1 MLKRAIPILAVLALT
16 LNFSSCSCIYFNTFH
31 NIRKNFNAA
40 EETRKKDNREKANP
54 TENKQYNDA
63 ITKASKV
70 LERHPNSSWVDDALY
85 IIGSSY
91 YRLGEFDKSA
101 RKFKELF
108 ANYPQSEYISP
119 ARLLYAKDKLK
130 LEEDAEGVVLFEE
143 ILRQER
149 NKDMRAEAA
158 RSLGQYY
165 FDEKE
170 YEKAIVYFQS
180 LLDSLGQDRDK
191 LNALSYMADGYFDLY
206 QFDKAYANYEEAL
219 KVNPDTLQTYWFTF
233 RMAQCDYFMNRF
245 QDGLAKL
252 GELAGNDVYFDSLA
266 SVRLMMARGYE
277 WDGELDDAI
286 STYEK
291 VIEENPKKDAA
302 AIAHYELGL
311 IYQYDLEDLDKALV
325 HYAKARDEKSKSP
338 VYTDATKRASTLT
351 LLQQYS
357 QADTLIV
364 RPGTAKPAPP
374 GKAADSTGSVFDTTG
389 VGPVDGG
396 DAETTGEPVDTIEV
410 TIPYA
415 YEPPETTETEAAVP
429 EGKIDTIQVTIPY
442 AYVPAETEEPAAAS
456 PMEPEPSAGPATR
469 EEVDTIHVV
478 IPYAPPEPSDPN
490 RADTIQVAVPL
501 EPVDTLW
508 VVTPYAPPESSAEAS
523 LREANN
529 LETAVPMMDATH
541 IMGVAPDAMGPAAL
555 KAGSAGQEA
564 GADRKPKPKSNTKGS
579 AAADSALAA
588 MQAAQTLQEQ
598 IDQAG
603 LNLYHLGEL
612 FYVELEKPDSALH
625 AFATL
630 LERYPDA
637 RSAPRALIAMAQ
649 IQRNDFA
656 DTAGADSLLR
666 RVLRDYAGYD
676 EVKEV
681 VGLLG
686 LAGTVADSGYAA
698 IVYNRAES
706 FLEQFKAVD
715 STPYYLRLEAD
726 SGIGLVR
733 ERKGSD
739 YVRDLRL
746 LDSAQAYYRRVAE
759 GFPHSDYS
767 IQARYALLKLFE
779 MYLAPDDSANIERYE
794 AFTDSFPNTPYSSS
808 ISAQLAAFKAP
819 LKKSTPI
826 KDEEPE
832 ADSTAL
838 AAADSTILD
847 SMGSAI
853 DTTGISRFISDE
865 KGNQLP
871 PAQEYF
877 LREEVPFKYP
887 LEAVAYH
894 IEDKLY
900 FHIRIDFSGEVVEV
914 KLVNETQ
921 SRELN
926 ENVIKTV
933 ENTKFDIGKM
943 PSALFDHWFYYTYTV
958 TMPPEYRQ

>member
-54 TENKQYNDA
+54 TELKQYEAA
-63 ITKASKV
+63 IAKASKV
-70 LERHPNSSWVDDALY
+70 LERHPNSSWVDDALF

-91 YRLGEFDKSA
+91 YHLGEFDKSA

-108 ANYPQSEYISP
+108 ANYPRSEYISP

-143 ILRQER
+143 ILTQEQ
-149 NKDMRAEAA
+149 NKEMRAEAA

-180 LLDSLGQDRDK
+180 LLDSLGKDRDK
-191 LNALSYMADGYFDLY
+191 LDALSYMADGYFDLY
-206 QFDKAYANYEEAL
+206 QFDKAYANYEKAL

-252 GELAGNDVYFDSLA
+252 GELAKNDLYFDSLA

-357 QADTLIV
+357 RADTLIV
-364 RPGTAKPAPP
+364 RPGKTKPAPP
-374 GKAADSTGSVFDTTG
+374 GEAVDSAGSVFDTTG
-389 VGPVDGG
+389 IGPDDAG
-396 DAETTGEPVDTIEV
+396 DPETTGEPVDTIEV

-415 YEPPETTETEAAVP
+415 YEPPETTETEAGVP

-442 AYVPAETEEPAAAS
+442 AYVPSEAEAPAAVA
-456 PMEPEPSAGPATR
+456 PTEPEPSAGQAPIA
-469 EEVDTIHVV
+469 EVDTIHVV

-490 RADTIQVAVPL
+490 RVDTVQVAIPL
-501 EPVDTLW
+501 EPVDTIW
-508 VVTPYAPPESSAEAS
+508 VVTPYAPPESSVEAS
-523 LREANN
+523 MREADN
-529 LETAVPMMDATH
+529 LETAVPMIAATH
-541 IMGVAPDAMGPAAL
+541 IMGVAPDAMGPAAR

-564 GADRKPKPKSNTKGS
+564 GGEKRPKPKTDTKGS
-579 AAADSALAA
+579 AAADSA
-588 MQAAQTLQEQ
+588 QTWQER

-603 LNLYHLGEL
+603 LNLFHLGEL

-637 RSAPRALIAMAQ
+637 RCAPRALIAMAQ
-649 IQRNDFA
+649 IRRNDFA

-666 RVLRDYAGYD
+666 RVLRDYVGYD

-706 FLEQFKAVD
+706 FLEQFKAID

-739 YVRDLRL
+739 YVLNLRL

-759 GFPHSDYS
+759 GFPHSEYS

-779 MYLAPDDSANIERYE
+779 TYLAPDDSANIERYE
-794 AFTDSFPNTPYSSS
+794 AFADSFPNTPYSSS

-826 KDEEPE
+826 KEEEPE
-832 ADSTAL
+832 VDSTAL
-838 AAADSTILD
+838 AAADSTVLD
-847 SMGSAI
+847 SPGSTI

-933 ENTKFDIGKM
+933 QNTKFDIGKM

-958 TMPPEYRQ
+958 TIPPEYRQ